1 MSDQSDSSKQRPIRS
16 YVIRGGRLTDSQ
28 SKAIARYW
36 DDYVFEYQAQRMD
49 FEALFPQAAPLTV
62 EIGFGMGD
70 SLLEMAA
77 AAPDQNFLG
86 IEVHK
91 PGVGKLLHGLVD
103 RQLTNLRVM
112 CHDAKE
118 VVEHCLA
125 PDSVQRFL
133 VFFPD
138 PWHKKRHNKRR
149 IIQPAFVSLLASRLQ
164 PGGTLH
170 LATDWQ
176 PYAEHMLEILE
187 ASPEFSNTNGPNQ
200 YWSNPDRPETKFERR
215 GQRLGHGVWD
225 LLYEKVSR

>member
-36 DDYVFEYQAQRMD
+36 QDYVIEYRAQILD
-49 FEALFPQAAPLTV
+49 LSALFPQQAPLTV

-77 AAPDQNFLG
+77 AAPQQNFLG

-91 PGVGKLLHGLVD
+91 PGVGKLLHGLAD

-176 PYAEHMLEILE
+176 PYAEHMLEVLE
-187 ASPEFSNTNGPNQ
+187 ASSEFSNAHGPNQ
-200 YWSNPDRPETKFERR
+200 FWPDPDRPETKFERR

-225 LLYEKVSR
+225 LLYEKH